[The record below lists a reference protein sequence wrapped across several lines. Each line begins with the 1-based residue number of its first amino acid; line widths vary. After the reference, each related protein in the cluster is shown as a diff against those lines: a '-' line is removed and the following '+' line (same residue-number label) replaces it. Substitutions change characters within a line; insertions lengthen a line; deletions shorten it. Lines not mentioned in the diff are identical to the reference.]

1 MLPVEALFLESKSIP
16 IRYILASRRILY
28 LHAML
33 QKEESEMVRRIYE
46 AQKSDPS
53 LGDFFEL
60 VRQDCQNIRLN
71 MSDQEISK
79 IPKQRFKNIVKA
91 KISNATFLHLQK
103 KQIGHSKMKK
113 LNYEKFE
120 LMSYMNSPLFNNN
133 NRTLLLALRTR
144 AVRGIRNDFRGLYND
159 NMCPLE
165 CGDVDTIENVLT
177 CRVIK
182 QHHTSNEVTNT
193 TSKYEDIFS
202 NDINKQQKVT
212 ELYSQLL
219 EKRNNIIQS
228 MPVAGNSGPVQ
239 GNRAVQNPTIL
250 C

>member
-1 MLPVEALFLESKSIP
+1 
-16 IRYILASRRILY
+16 
-28 LHAML
+28 
-33 QKEESEMVRRIYE
+33 
-46 AQKSDPS
+46 
-53 LGDFFEL
+53 
-60 VRQDCQNIRLN
+60 
-71 MSDQEISK
+71 
-79 IPKQRFKNIVKA
+79 
-91 KISNATFLHLQK
+91 
-103 KQIGHSKMKK
+103 
-113 LNYEKFE
+113 
-120 LMSYMNSPLFNNN
+120 
-133 NRTLLLALRTR
+133 
-144 AVRGIRNDFRGLYND
+144 
-159 NMCPLE
+159 MCPLE

-228 MPVAGNSGPVQ
+228 MPVAGKTGPVH
-239 GNRAVQNPTIL
+239 GDRAVQNPAIL